1 MAHSRLPQQHVSL
14 YVACGFACL
23 QAYLYSFLYLGAQD
37 TFADLGFSFY
47 QARSFLVLAWM
58 ILAFFVVR
66 RFSTKARKALMA
78 SSSLWCYSLL
88 MAISG
93 VLGYFPNHTLW
104 SLVLET
110 LVSGIPTGFFLA
122 AWGRCL
128 SESMEHPLPTT
139 VMFACLLAGI
149 ISLPLDFF
157 TPGALVITAILPI
170 LSCFFLN
177 LLSPKPVAV
186 KTHAGEE
193 ADQEHKSVG
202 IADVIA
208 SKSQQEEALKLSA
221 KMLAGTLVFGVA
233 SGFMQVFQTDVSHET
248 ANFVS
253 FILLIAFAIAAMQLI
268 GVHFFGKQNPATLSA
283 AEQKEKL
290 NDVYRLSLLLM
301 MAGYLFVPVLGSFG
315 VPGEAI
321 VLSGYLGL
329 TYVLTALFLLM
340 ARVNSTDP
348 SVAFARGFSYLFF
361 GVLSGIALG
370 NVLVALQ
377 PTNEIPY
384 FVAAFAGLS
393 ALFAYLFL
401 FTEDDFKTLSDI
413 SERVDVNALVCETI
427 AQRYKLSKRESEIL
441 PLALRGR
448 TGERIASEL
457 FISKSTAE
465 THLRRISTKTNTHG
479 RQELIDLSEQI
490 RRELEHSEKSNPT
503 PKEP

>member
-1 MAHSRLPQQHVSL
+1 MAQSRLKQPTSL
-14 YVACGFACL
+14 LSACGFACL

-37 TFADLGFSFY
+37 TFSDLGINFY
-47 QARSFLVLAWM
+47 QARTFLVLAWM
-58 ILAFFVVR
+58 VLAFLVVR
-66 RFSTKARKALMA
+66 RFSTKARQALMTPMGLGCFA
-78 SSSLWCYSLL
+78 LL
-88 MAISG
+88 MALSG
-93 VLGYFPNHTLW
+93 VLGYFPNDSLW
-104 SLVLET
+104 SLMLET
-110 LVSGIPTGFFLA
+110 FLSGIPTGFVLA

-128 SESMEHPLPTT
+128 AQTAEQSLPTT
-139 VMFACLLAGI
+139 VLGACLLAGI
-149 ISLPLDFF
+149 ISIPLDFF
-157 TPGALVITAILPI
+157 TPAALVITAILPL
-170 LSCFFLN
+170 LSCF
-177 LLSPKPVAV
+177 LLMRLIPKPAA
-186 KTHAGEE
+186 TSHDNTTSSPEPRAL
-193 ADQEHKSVG
+193 SLS
-202 IADVIA
+202 DVIT
-208 SKSQQEEALKLSA
+208 SKAERNEALKLST
-221 KMLAGTLVFGVA
+221 KMMAGTLVFGGA
-233 SGFMQVFQTDVSHET
+233 SGFMQVFHTDVSHEA

-253 FILLIAFAIAAMQLI
+253 FILLVAFALASLQLI
-268 GVHFFGKQNPATLSA
+268 GVHFVGNQKSIALSTV
-283 AEQKEKL
+283 EQKEKL

-340 ARVNSTDP
+340 ARVEGTDP

-361 GVLSGIALG
+361 GVFAGIALG

-384 FVAAFAGLS
+384 FVAALAGLS

-427 AQRYKLSKRESEIL
+427 SQRYKLSKRESEIL

-465 THLRRISTKTNTHG
+465 THLRRIATKTDTHG
-479 RQELIDLSEQI
+479 RQELIDLSEKI
-490 RRELEHSEKSNPT
+490 RKELENSQHSHSA
-503 PKEP
+503 PKESS

>member
-1 MAHSRLPQQHVSL
+1 MAQFRLQQHVSFFA
-14 YVACGFACL
+14 ACGFACL

-37 TFADLGFSFY
+37 TFSDLGIAFY
-47 QARSFLVLAWM
+47 QARTFLVLAWM

-66 RFSTKARKALMA
+66 RFSPKARQALMA
-78 SSSLWCYSLL
+78 PTSLWCFALL

-93 VLGYFPNHTLW
+93 VLGYFPNDSLW

-110 LVSGIPTGFFLA
+110 LLSGIPTGFFLA
-122 AWGRCL
+122 SWGRCL
-128 SESMEHPLPTT
+128 ADTTEFSLPTT
-139 VMFACLLAGI
+139 VLFACLLAGV
-149 ISLPLDFF
+149 ISIPLDFF
-157 TPGALVITAILPI
+157 TPAALVITALLPL
-170 LSCFFLN
+170 LSCS
-177 LLSPKPVAV
+177 LLTQLAPQPKSATHPSPSDAQDIEPKPLAL
-186 KTHAGEE
+186 
-193 ADQEHKSVG
+193 S
-202 IADVIA
+202 DVIA
-208 SKSQQEEALKLSA
+208 SKPEQEEALKLST

-233 SGFMQVFQTDVSHET
+233 SGFMQVFRTDVSHES

-253 FILLIAFAIAAMQLI
+253 FILLIAFALASMQLI
-268 GVHFFGKQNPATLSA
+268 GVHFVGKQNPTSLTAT
-283 AEQKEKL
+283 EQKEKL

-321 VLSGYLGL
+321 VLAGYLGL

-340 ARVNSTDP
+340 ARVDGTDP
-348 SVAFARGFSYLFF
+348 SVAFARGFSFLFF
-361 GVLSGIALG
+361 GVFAGIALG

-427 AQRYKLSKRESEIL
+427 AKRYKLSKRESEIL

-465 THLRRISTKTNTHG
+465 THLRRISAKTDTHG
-479 RQELIDLSEQI
+479 RQELIDLSEKI
-490 RRELEHSEKSNPT
+490 REELERSGNASNT
-503 PKEP
+503 AKE

>member
-1 MAHSRLPQQHVSL
+1 MAQSRLHNNVSFFA
-14 YVACGFACL
+14 ACGFACL
-23 QAYLYSFLYLGAQD
+23 QAYMYSFLYLGAQD
-37 TFADLGFSFY
+37 TFANLGFSFY

-58 ILAFFVVR
+58 VLAFFLVR
-66 RFSTKARKALMA
+66 KFSAKARRALMA
-78 SSSLWCYSLL
+78 PTSLWCFSLL
-88 MAISG
+88 MSISG
-93 VLGYFPNHTLW
+93 VLGYFPNHSLW
-104 SLVLET
+104 SLALET
-110 LVSGIPTGFFLA
+110 FLSGIPTGCFLA

-128 SESMEHPLPTT
+128 SDPKVHSLPTT
-139 VMFACLLAGI
+139 VLCACFLAGI

-157 TPGALVITAILPI
+157 TPAALVITAVLPLI
-170 LSCFFLN
+170 SCFFYHRLI
-177 LLSPKPVAV
+177 PHRDKAQEETTPEGTADRKPFAI
-186 KTHAGEE
+186 
-193 ADQEHKSVG
+193 S
-202 IADVIA
+202 DVIP
-208 SKSQQEEALKLSA
+208 SKTEQVEALKLSV
-221 KMLAGTLVFGVA
+221 KMLVGTFVFGVT
-233 SGFMQVFQTDVSHET
+233 SGFMQVFHTDVSYAA

-253 FILLIAFAIAAMQLI
+253 FILLIAFAIASLQLI
-268 GVHFFGKQNPATLSA
+268 GFHLFTQHDQTILSTI
-283 AEQKEKL
+283 EQKEKL

-340 ARVNSTDP
+340 ARVDGSDP
-348 SVAFARGFSYLFF
+348 SVAFARGFSFLFF
-361 GVLSGIALG
+361 GVLIGITLG
-370 NVLVALQ
+370 NVLVAAQ

-401 FTEDDFKTLSDI
+401 FTEDDFKSLSDI

-427 AQRYKLSKRESEIL
+427 TKRYKLSKRESEIL

-465 THLRRISTKTNTHG
+465 THLRRISTKTDTHG
-479 RQELIDLSEQI
+479 RQELIDLSENI
-490 RRELEHSEKSNPT
+490 RKELEHSPMSQNPAG
-503 PKEP
+503 KES